1 MGMMWEVPDGSMLV
15 QVTCERCGAR
25 VFQDSHLLAERDL
38 ARLTEHV
45 SRCRSITTSDR
56 PQPVPPLG
64 ELLRYFEIA
73 IDFT

>member
-1 MGMMWEVPDGSMLV
+1 MGMWEVPDGSMLV
-15 QVTCERCGAR
+15 QMTCERCGAR

-56 PQPVPPLG
+56 RQPVPPLG

>member
-1 MGMMWEVPDGSMLV
+1 MGMWEVPDGSMLV
-15 QVTCERCGAR
+15 QVTCERCGTR
-25 VFQDSHLLAERDL
+25 VFQDSHPLAERDL

-45 SRCRSITTSDR
+45 SRCRSIKTSDR

>member
-1 MGMMWEVPDGSMLV
+1 MWEVVDGAMLV
-15 QVTCERCGAR
+15 RVTCDRCGTT
-25 VFQDSHLLAERDL
+25 VFQDSLLLAERDL
-38 ARLTEHV
+38 AHLTEHV
-45 SRCRSITTSDR
+45 SRCRSITTSDC